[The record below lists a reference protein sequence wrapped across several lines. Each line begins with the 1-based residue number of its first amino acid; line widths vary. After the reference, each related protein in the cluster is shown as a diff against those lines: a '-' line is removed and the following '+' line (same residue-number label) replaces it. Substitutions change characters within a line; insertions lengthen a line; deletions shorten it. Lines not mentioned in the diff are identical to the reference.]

1 MSMIIKH
8 RHGCERNRANGKMI
22 DATTTSS
29 ELHKLQI
36 YFMPV
41 LSSAYSLW
49 LFFGARIGPVAFCN
63 LG

>member
-8 RHGCERNRANGKMI
+8 RHRCERNRANGKMI

-36 YFMPV
+36 YFMP
-41 LSSAYSLW
+41 
-49 LFFGARIGPVAFCN
+49 FI
-63 LG
+63 